1 MRLWH
6 KDLIPVL
13 PRQQLVAQWREL
25 CCIAKNIAT
34 NGEPNHILVNK
45 VLDYSSSDFIL
56 YSALV
61 RAEMALRGYTLG
73 KKAER
78 EFEKNLKAGAIHFV
92 SYASHVMH
100 SLYEGWHDDR
110 YLLQCYF
117 NLQEKYDCGGI
128 TDEEWLKIRCLVQD
142 RLSKYSFHTDMLN
155 LL

>member
-25 CCIAKNIAT
+25 CCIVKNIAT

-45 VLDYSSSDFIL
+45 VLDYSYFDFKL
-56 YSALV
+56 YSVLV
-61 RAEMALRGYTLG
+61 REEMTLRGYTLG

-78 EFEKNLKAGAIHFV
+78 EFENNLKAGAIHFG
-92 SYASHVMH
+92 SHVSIH

-117 NLQEKYDCGGI
+117 NLQEKYDCVGI

-142 RLSKYSFHTDMLN
+142 RLSKYSFHTDILN